1 VAHPH
6 PERAGTALTPMA
18 HDGAAAGV
26 IIATIMTAHITAS
39 VATSIQPH
47 SYISVIAMPGMS
59 SMDIADIVD
68 ARWTR

>member
-1 VAHPH
+1 
-6 PERAGTALTPMA
+6 MA

-47 SYISVIAMPGMS
+47 SYISAIAMPGMS

>member
-1 VAHPH
+1 MP
-6 PERAGTALTPMA
+6 

-47 SYISVIAMPGMS
+47 SYISAIAMPGMS